1 MICSACRSA
10 NHENCVDIDPIQVRL
25 CNDGR
30 VTGPLR
36 PGRSYRSCDCQHRP
50 GVQSE
55 PRQEPAGAE
64 EG

>member
-1 MICSACRSA
+1 MICSSCRHGS
-10 NHENCVDIDPIQVRL
+10 HETCVDIDPSQAKVQ
-25 CNDGR
+25 NDGR

-36 PGRSYRSCDCQHRP
+36 PGRLYRTCDCQHRP